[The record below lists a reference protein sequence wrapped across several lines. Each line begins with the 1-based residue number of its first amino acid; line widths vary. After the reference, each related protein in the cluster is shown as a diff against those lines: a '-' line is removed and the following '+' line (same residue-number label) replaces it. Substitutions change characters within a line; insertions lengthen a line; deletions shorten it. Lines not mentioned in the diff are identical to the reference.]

1 MKIGSSFRFVLKC
14 SCPMAVLSIL
24 ALSSII
30 SSDIDIFFANTN
42 VYESG
47 KFKRA
52 LQ

>member
-1 MKIGSSFRFVLKC
+1 MFMPNGSSKY
-14 SCPMAVLSIL
+14 S